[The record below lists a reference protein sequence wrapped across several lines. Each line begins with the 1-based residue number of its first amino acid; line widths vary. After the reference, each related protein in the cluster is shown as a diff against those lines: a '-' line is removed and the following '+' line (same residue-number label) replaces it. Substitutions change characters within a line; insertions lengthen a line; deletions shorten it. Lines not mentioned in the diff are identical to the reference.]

1 VIDPVE
7 EEAVFHYRC
16 ARAREELDAV
26 RADLV
31 SYLLAAFT
39 GVDSQQWADRV
50 YGRLEATHPRDLA
63 LMVVLLLHPAAD
75 EQAKKLWSGL
85 HTMTPEDIRNEETSQ

>member
-7 EEAVFHYRC
+7 EEAIVAYRC
-16 ARAREELDAV
+16 ARAREALNVIDGDITSYIL
-26 RADLV
+26 AD
-31 SYLLAAFT
+31 FT
-39 GVDSQQWADRV
+39 GENPQQWADRI
-50 YGRLEATHPRDLA
+50 YGRLGALHPRDLA

-75 EQAKKLWSGL
+75 EQAKRLWSGL